1 MSFKIENIKD
11 MVKVNQD
18 YMLEGVPDDLILD
31 ALFNSMVY
39 GAISE
44 YNKQLIH
51 AIAVR
56 FGSTDNNLP
65 SKIQCIMNDIMDDME
80 SKLNKLTNDLGR
92 NIT

>member
-11 MVKVNQD
+11 IVKVNRD
-18 YMLEGVPDDLILD
+18 HVPEGIPDDLILD
-31 ALFNSMVY
+31 VLFNSMAY

-44 YNKQLIH
+44 YNKRLIH

-56 FGSTDNNLP
+56 FGPTDNNLP

-80 SKLNKLTNDLGR
+80 SKLNKLTNDLDR
-92 NIT
+92 SIT